1 MVMLNAYKEGLMRTT
16 IDIDDDVLAF
26 ARERAK
32 TTAGTSIGKV
42 ISDLARAA
50 LQRTTTNQASRNGL
64 PLMPV
69 SATARPVT
77 LDTVNQL
84 RDDSI

>member
-1 MVMLNAYKEGLMRTT
+1 MRTT

-26 ARERAK
+26 ARERARP
-32 TTAGTSIGKV
+32 GTSIGKV
-42 ISDLARAA
+42 ISELARAA
-50 LQRTTTNQASRNGL
+50 LQRPTTNQTSRNGL

-69 SATARPVT
+69 SSSAQPVT

-84 RDDSI
+84 RDDSL

>member
-1 MVMLNAYKEGLMRTT
+1 MMFDAEWENHLMRTT

-26 ARERAK
+26 ARERARP
-32 TTAGTSIGKV
+32 GTSIGKV
-42 ISDLARAA
+42 ISELARAA
-50 LQRTTTNQASRNGL
+50 LQRPTTNQTSRNGL

-69 SATARPVT
+69 SSSAQPVT

-84 RDDSI
+84 RDDSL

>member
-1 MVMLNAYKEGLMRTT
+1 MFDAHQENPMRTT

-32 TTAGTSIGKV
+32 PGSGTSIGKV
-42 ISDLARAA
+42 ISELARAA
-50 LQRTTTNQASRNGL
+50 LQRTTTNQTSRNGL
-64 PLMPV
+64 PLMPT
-69 SATARPVT
+69 SATARSVT

-84 RDDSI
+84 RDDSL

>member
-1 MVMLNAYKEGLMRTT
+1 MRTT
-16 IDIDDDVLAF
+16 LDIDDDVLAF

-32 TTAGTSIGKV
+32 PGTSIGKV

-50 LQRTTTNQASRNGL
+50 LQRPTTNQSSRNGL

-69 SATARPVT
+69 SATSRPVT

-84 RDDSI
+84 RDDSL

>member
-1 MVMLNAYKEGLMRTT
+1 MRTT

-32 TTAGTSIGKV
+32 PGTSIGKV
-42 ISDLARAA
+42 ISELARAS

-64 PLMPV
+64 PLVPT

-77 LDTVNQL
+77 LDVVNQL
-84 RDDSI
+84 RDDSL

>member
-1 MVMLNAYKEGLMRTT
+1 MRTT

-32 TTAGTSIGKV
+32 PGTTIGKV

-50 LQRTTTNQASRNGL
+50 LQRTTTTQTSRNGL
-64 PLMPV
+64 PILPT
-69 SATARPVT
+69 SGTARTVT
-77 LDTVNQL
+77 LDLVNQL
-84 RDDSI
+84 RDETP

>member
-1 MVMLNAYKEGLMRTT
+1 MPYKESLMRTT

-32 TTAGTSIGKV
+32 SGTSIGKV

-50 LQRTTTNQASRNGL
+50 LQRTTTNQTSRNGL

-69 SATARPVT
+69 STTARPVT

-84 RDDSI
+84 RDDSL

>member
-1 MVMLNAYKEGLMRTT
+1 MRTT
-16 IDIDDDVLAF
+16 LDIDDDVLAF

-32 TTAGTSIGKV
+32 PGMSIGKV

-50 LQRTTTNQASRNGL
+50 LQRTTTNQSSRNGL

-69 SATARPVT
+69 SRTARPVT
-77 LDTVNQL
+77 PDIVNQL
-84 RDDSI
+84 RDDSL

>member
-1 MVMLNAYKEGLMRTT
+1 MRTT

-32 TTAGTSIGKV
+32 PGTSIGKV
-42 ISDLARAA
+42 ISELARAA

-64 PLMPV
+64 PLMPT

-77 LDTVNQL
+77 LDVVNQL
-84 RDDSI
+84 RDDSL

>member
-1 MVMLNAYKEGLMRTT
+1 MAMLDAHWENLMRTT

-32 TTAGTSIGKV
+32 PGTSIGKV
-42 ISDLARAA
+42 ISELARAA

-64 PLMPV
+64 PLMPT

-77 LDTVNQL
+77 LDAVNQL
-84 RDDSI
+84 RDDSL

>member
-1 MVMLNAYKEGLMRTT
+1 MRTT

-32 TTAGTSIGKV
+32 AKAGTSIGKV
-42 ISDLARAA
+42 ISDLARTG
-50 LQRTTTNQASRNGL
+50 LQRPTTNQTSRNGL

-69 SATARPVT
+69 SATAKPVT
-77 LDTVNQL
+77 LDAVNQL
-84 RDDSI
+84 RDDSL

>member
-1 MVMLNAYKEGLMRTT
+1 MFDAYKEGKMRTT

-26 ARERAK
+26 ARESAK
-32 TTAGTSIGKV
+32 PGTSIGKV

-50 LQRTTTNQASRNGL
+50 LQRTTTNQSSRNGL

-84 RDDSI
+84 RDDSL